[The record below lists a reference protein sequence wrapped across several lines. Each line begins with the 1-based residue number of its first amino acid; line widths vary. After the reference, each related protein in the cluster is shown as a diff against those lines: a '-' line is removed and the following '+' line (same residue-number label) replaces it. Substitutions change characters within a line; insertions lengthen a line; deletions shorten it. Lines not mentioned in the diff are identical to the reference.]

1 MSAFTQVGLLLI
13 NTIGSLFALVVLM
26 RFLLQLVRAD
36 FYNPISQFIVKV
48 TNPLLIP
55 LRRVIPGFGG
65 LDLASLL
72 LAWLA
77 QCVYIAAIAMMLGL
91 GLPWA
96 NILVW
101 GTIGLV
107 SLLFNIYFWGLLI
120 VVIASWI
127 APNSYNPALIL
138 INQLLEPVMGPI
150 RAKMPDMGGLDLS
163 PLIFILALK
172 VAEILLLTPLYQL
185 GQVPVALANVVI
197 GL

>member
-1 MSAFTQVGLLLI
+1 MSPLMQVGLLLI
-13 NTIGSLFALVVLM
+13 NTVGSLFALVVLM

-36 FYNPISQFIVKV
+36 FYNPISQFIVKA
-48 TNPLLIP
+48 TNPLLLP
-55 LRRVIPGFGG
+55 LRRVVPGLGG

-72 LAWLA
+72 LAWVV
-77 QCVYIAAIAMMLGL
+77 QCIYIGVIAMMLGF
-91 GLPWA
+91 GLPWV

-107 SLLFNIYFWGLLI
+107 SLLFSIYFWGLLI

-138 INQLLEPVMGPI
+138 INQLLEPVIAPI

-163 PLIFILALK
+163 PMIFILLLK

-185 GQVPVALANVVI
+185 GQVPLQLSNVVI